1 LDSRNYDEVVNDVD
15 ADHWVKVMEI
25 ELEYM
30 YSNKVLKLV
39 EVLNVIKHIG
49 CKWVCSKKKWVD
61 ETFDA
66 RLVAKC
72 FTQKG
77 GVDYE
82 ETCSLVVM
90 LKSI

>member
-1 LDSRNYDEVVNDVD
+1 
-15 ADHWVKVMEI
+15 MEI
-25 ELEYM
+25 ELESM

-49 CKWVCSKKKWVD
+49 CKWVYSKKKWVD

-66 RLVAKC
+66 RLVAKG
-72 FTQKG
+72 FTQK